1 MREAVSNILHEAEI
15 VSVAFGDETKCVGQ
29 IDPGI
34 EARQRPHLKESF
46 DGWIVDHELPHV
58 GSEVMLSEAAGQDDC
73 RAIRLAVI
81 CGNEALIVVKIESLS
96 FHAER
101 VRSEA

>member
-1 MREAVSNILHEAEI
+1 MCESISNVLHEAKI
-15 VSVAFGDETKCVGQ
+15 VSVAFGDETKCVGE

-46 DGWIVDHELPHV
+46 DGWIIDHEVSHV
-58 GSEVMLSEAAGQDDC
+58 GSEVMLSEATGQDDC

-101 VRSEA
+101 VRSVA